1 MPEYL
6 RGEIVAKG
14 DAGYEVRV
22 GTKTITAE
30 IGTNDSFARGNAVVL
45 VKESD
50 GGAERYFIAD
60 AYRLN
65 GVYGILVA
73 FLLAAVVFGRRRGAG
88 AILGLAVSIAVIALY
103 IVPTIAR
110 GGNPFVTSIIGAAV
124 ILFVSLFLAHGFR
137 RRTVAAFLGT
147 LVSLGIA
154 VGLSA
159 LFVALTK
166 LTGAGTEEAVMA
178 QTDAL
183 AGLNL
188 KGLLLGGIIIG
199 VLGVLDDVT
208 ATQAAAVDEI
218 SIADP
223 KLPARE
229 LYRRG
234 LSVGKEHIA
243 ALVNTLALAYAG
255 AALPLFLL
263 FVASKEVPWWVAL
276 NSEFVVEEIV
286 RTLVGSTALLLA
298 VPITT
303 AIAAFMLKN
312 KVKGGEQYG

>member
-1 MPEYL
+1 MTEFF
-6 RGEIVAKG
+6 RGKIMNKKDE
-14 DAGYEVRV
+14 GYDVRV
-22 GTKTITAE
+22 GDQTVTAAP
-30 IGTNDSFARGNAVVL
+30 GTNESIAPGDAVVL

-50 GGAERYFIAD
+50 AGADQYFIAD
-60 AYRLN
+60 AYRLP
-65 GVYGILVA
+65 GVWGILIA
-73 FLLAAVVFGRRRGAG
+73 FLVAAIALGGRRGVGAL
-88 AILGLAVSIAVIALY
+88 LGLAVSIAVIAFY

-110 GGNPFVTSIIGAAV
+110 GGNPFATSIVGAAV

-147 LVSLGIA
+147 LISLGIA

-166 LTGAGTEEAVMA
+166 LGGTGSEEALMA
-178 QTDAL
+178 QTDLAL
-183 AGLNL
+183 ALNL

-199 VLGVLDDVT
+199 ALGVLDDAT
-208 ATQAAAVDEI
+208 ASQAAAVDEI
-218 SIADP
+218 GRADP
-223 KLPARE
+223 TLGARE
-229 LYRRG
+229 LFRRG
-234 LSVGKEHIA
+234 LSVGREHIA

-263 FVASKEVPWWVAL
+263 FAASREVPWWVAL

-303 AIAAFMLKN
+303 AIAAAMLAN
-312 KVKGGEQYG
+312 RVRKV

>member
-1 MPEYL
+1 MTEFL
-6 RGEIVAKG
+6 RGEILDKG

-22 GTKTITAE
+22 GDQTVNAVA
-30 IGTNDSFARGNAVVL
+30 GTNEKMSSGDAVVL

-50 GGAERYFIAD
+50 AGTDQYFIAD
-60 AYRLN
+60 AYRLP
-65 GVYGILVA
+65 GVYGILIA
-73 FLLAAVVFGRRRGAG
+73 FLVAAVVLGGRRGAG
-88 AILGLAVSIAVIALY
+88 ALLGLAVSIAVIAFY

-110 GGNPFVTSIIGAAV
+110 GGNPFATSIIGAAV

-147 LVSLGIA
+147 LASLGIA

-166 LTGAGTEEAVMA
+166 LTGGGTEEAVMA
-178 QTDAL
+178 QTDIV

-199 VLGVLDDVT
+199 ALGVLDDVT

-218 SIADP
+218 GRADP
-223 KLPARE
+223 TLSARE
-229 LYRRG
+229 LFRRG
-234 LSVGKEHIA
+234 LSVGREHIA

-263 FVASKEVPWWVAL
+263 FAASRETPWWVAL

-303 AIAAFMLKN
+303 FIAALML
-312 KVKGGEQYG
+312 VKRSKTG